1 MKSRQ
6 PGGLENKNFH
16 LFFLKFNFKKIKFR
30 KKVDGLEDSVR
41 NFQSQIADLEKR
53 LDEKITIEKEN
64 KSQKITEEYKTA
76 IRKLKNQLKSKIE
89 ENEQLKSKT
98 NSFQAENNEKL
109 NKITQNNDQL
119 KNDLKNLNS
128 SKEKEL
134 SVLEEKIAEMI
145 KLCAQLEKDKHH
157 ELNKNQTLKQTIE
170 QVILNFKNLIKQI
183 FIFFLVAKSV
193 RNKG

>member
-1 MKSRQ
+1 M
-6 PGGLENKNFH
+6 
-16 LFFLKFNFKKIKFR
+16 
-30 KKVDGLEDSVR
+30 
-41 NFQSQIADLEKR
+41 
-53 LDEKITIEKEN
+53 
-64 KSQKITEEYKTA
+64 
-76 IRKLKNQLKSKIE
+76 
-89 ENEQLKSKT
+89 KSKT
-98 NSFQAENNEKL
+98 DSFQAENHEKL

-170 QVILNFKNLIKQI
+170 QVILYFEL
-183 FIFFLVAKSV
+183 
-193 RNKG
+193 NKF

>member
-6 PGGLENKNFH
+6 PGDLENKNFH
-16 LFFLKFNFKKIKFR
+16 VFLLKFIFWIIKFR
-30 KKVDGLEDSVR
+30 QKVDGLEDSVR
-41 NFQSQIADLEKR
+41 NFQSQISDLEKR

-98 NSFQAENNEKL
+98 YSFQAENHEKL

-170 QVILNFKNLIKQI
+170 QVILNFEL
-183 FIFFLVAKSV
+183 
-193 RNKG
+193 NKF